1 MVKRVKLMPIFEAKN
16 IVKIYQETK
25 KGTKQN
31 VVLQNISFSIKEKEF
46 VIITGPSGSG
56 KTTLLYLLS
65 KLEVPTSGEV
75 YFENKNL
82 NTFTK
87 QDERAFRQDLT
98 GFVFQSYELIPTL
111 TVFDNVALP
120 LIIKG
125 AKVNPDH
132 IFNVLKLVGIE
143 KQARSFP
150 DQLSGGEKQRVA
162 IARSIV
168 HEPKVVF
175 ADEPTGN
182 LDKQKAAEIME
193 LFKRINVE
201 NGTTIILVTHNLSH
215 LSYGTRVI
223 ELSNAH
229 IIREEILHG

>member
-1 MVKRVKLMPIFEAKN
+1 MPIIEAKN
-16 IVKIYQETK
+16 LVKIYQETK

-31 VVLQNISFSIKEKEF
+31 VVLQNVSFAIDEKEF

-65 KLEVPTSGEV
+65 KLEEQTTGDVF
-75 YFENKNL
+75 FENKNL
-82 NTFTK
+82 KDFTK
-87 QDERAFRQDLT
+87 QEERAFRQDLT

-132 IFNVLKLVGIE
+132 ISNVLKLVGME
-143 KQARSFP
+143 PFAKSYP

-168 HEPKVVF
+168 HGPKVVF

-182 LDKQKAAEIME
+182 LDKQKAEEIME

-201 NGTTIILVTHNLSH
+201 NGTTIILVTHNLAH
-215 LSYGTRVI
+215 LVYGTRVI
-223 ELSNAH
+223 ELSNAR
-229 IIREEILHG
+229 IIKDEVLHG

>member
-1 MVKRVKLMPIFEAKN
+1 MPIIEAKN
-16 IVKIYQETK
+16 LVKIYQETK

-31 VVLQNISFSIKEKEF
+31 VVLQNVSFAIDEKEF

-65 KLEVPTSGEV
+65 KLEEQTTGDVF
-75 YFENKNL
+75 FENKNL
-82 NTFTK
+82 KDFTK
-87 QDERAFRQDLT
+87 QEERAFRQDLT
-98 GFVFQSYELIPTL
+98 GFVFQSYELIPTI
-111 TVFDNVALP
+111 TVFDNVDLP

-132 IFNVLKLVGIE
+132 ISNVLKLVGME
-143 KQARSFP
+143 PFAKSYP

-168 HEPKVVF
+168 HGPKVVF

-182 LDKQKAAEIME
+182 LDKQKAEEIME

-201 NGTTIILVTHNLSH
+201 NGTTIILVTHNLAH
-215 LSYGTRVI
+215 LVYGTRVI
-223 ELSNAH
+223 ELSNAR
-229 IIREEILHG
+229 ITKDEVLHG

>member
-1 MVKRVKLMPIFEAKN
+1 M
-16 IVKIYQETK
+16 
-25 KGTKQN
+25 
-31 VVLQNISFSIKEKEF
+31 
-46 VIITGPSGSG
+46 
-56 KTTLLYLLS
+56 
-65 KLEVPTSGEV
+65 
-75 YFENKNL
+75 
-82 NTFTK
+82 
-87 QDERAFRQDLT
+87 
-98 GFVFQSYELIPTL
+98 
-111 TVFDNVALP
+111 ALP

-132 IFNVLKLVGIE
+132 ISNVLKLVGIE

-229 IIREEILHG
+229 IIRDEILHG

>member
-1 MVKRVKLMPIFEAKN
+1 M
-16 IVKIYQETK
+16 
-25 KGTKQN
+25 
-31 VVLQNISFSIKEKEF
+31 
-46 VIITGPSGSG
+46 
-56 KTTLLYLLS
+56 YLLS

-182 LDKQKAAEIME
+182 LE
-193 LFKRINVE
+193 
-201 NGTTIILVTHNLSH
+201 
-215 LSYGTRVI
+215 
-223 ELSNAH
+223 
-229 IIREEILHG
+229 

>member
-1 MVKRVKLMPIFEAKN
+1 MILMPIIEAKN
-16 IVKIYQETK
+16 LVKIYQETK

-31 VVLQNISFSIKEKEF
+31 VVLQNVSFAIDQKEF

-65 KLEVPTSGEV
+65 KLEEPTTGDV
-75 YFENKNL
+75 FFENKNL
-82 NTFTK
+82 KDFTK
-87 QDERAFRQDLT
+87 QEERAFRQDLT

-132 IFNVLKLVGIE
+132 ISNVLKLVGME
-143 KQARSFP
+143 PFAKSYP

-168 HEPKVVF
+168 HGPKVVF

-182 LDKQKAAEIME
+182 LDKQKAEEIME

-201 NGTTIILVTHNLSH
+201 NGTTIILVTHNLAH
-215 LSYGTRVI
+215 LVYGTRVI
-223 ELSNAH
+223 ELSNAR
-229 IIREEILHG
+229 IIKDEVLHG

>member
-1 MVKRVKLMPIFEAKN
+1 MILMPIIEAKN
-16 IVKIYQETK
+16 LVKIYQETK

-31 VVLQNISFSIKEKEF
+31 VVLQNVSFAIDEKEF

-65 KLEVPTSGEV
+65 KLEEPTTGDV
-75 YFENKNL
+75 FFENKNL
-82 NTFTK
+82 KDFTK
-87 QDERAFRQDLT
+87 QEERAFRQDLT

-132 IFNVLKLVGIE
+132 ISNALKLVGME
-143 KQARSFP
+143 PFAKSYP

-168 HEPKVVF
+168 HGPKVVF

-182 LDKQKAAEIME
+182 LDKQKAEEIME

-201 NGTTIILVTHNLSH
+201 NGTTIILVTHNLAH
-215 LSYGTRVI
+215 LVYGTRVI
-223 ELSNAH
+223 ELSNAR
-229 IIREEILHG
+229 IIKDEVLHG